1 MATEAVQVKPATGT
15 AKTQGAAKATK
26 ILSAEY
32 LAEQEALEKRLLEEG
47 ARRIRHSCERA
58 VALGIIDKEG
68 NLLKKELPPD
78 MLPGAD
84 RDFGG

>member
-1 MATEAVQVKPATGT
+1 MATEAVLGKQTEGAIDAPKPAPPNRTY
-15 AKTQGAAKATK
+15 
-26 ILSAEY
+26 SPEY
-32 LAEQEALEKRLLEEG
+32 LTEQAELEKRLLEEG
-47 ARRIRHSCERA
+47 ARRIRRSCERA

-78 MLPGAD
+78 MLPGED

>member
-1 MATEAVQVKPATGT
+1 MATETVQVKPATGT
-15 AKTQGAAKATK
+15 AKTQAASQATK
-26 ILSAEY
+26 TLSAEFF
-32 LAEQEALEKRLLEEG
+32 AEQEALEKRLLEEG
-47 ARRIRHSCERA
+47 ARRIRRSCERA
-58 VALGIIDKEG
+58 MAMGIIDKEG